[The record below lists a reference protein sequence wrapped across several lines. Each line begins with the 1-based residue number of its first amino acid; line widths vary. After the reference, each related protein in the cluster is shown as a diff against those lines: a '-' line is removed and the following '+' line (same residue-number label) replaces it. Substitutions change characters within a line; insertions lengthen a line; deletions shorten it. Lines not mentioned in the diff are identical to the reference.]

1 MDKNIFYGSI
11 PAVITPFNDN
21 DSINFEQLKNHIEF
35 LISNGS
41 NGLVSCGTTGE
52 SPTLDHDEHKKVTEK
67 ILKYSKKNVPV
78 IAGCGSNSTKE
89 SIELTKHAE
98 SIGVDGIL
106 LVSPYYNKPS
116 QRGLYLHFK
125 TIAESTKLPIFL
137 YNIPGRSIV
146 NIEMHTMSK
155 LSKIENIIGVKDA
168 TSDLSLPME
177 TIKECG
183 KNFIQ
188 LSGEDSTFLS
198 FLANGGEGCI
208 SVTANVAPKLC
219 SELYQNW
226 KKNNFNK
233 AMQINQTLHQLN
245 KVLFLETSPAPVKYA
260 LNLMNKCNANLRL
273 PLVEIEDDTKKKVK
287 EVLISL
293 NLI

>member
-11 PAVITPFNDN
+11 PAVITPFNDD
-21 DSINFEQLKNHIEF
+21 DSINFEQLENHIEF

-52 SPTLDHDEHKKVTEK
+52 SPTLDHDEHKKVTEN
-67 ILKYSKKNVPV
+67 ILKYAKKNVPV

-146 NIEMHTMSK
+146 NIEIQTMST

-183 KNFIQ
+183 KSFIQ

-198 FLANGGEGCI
+198 FLINGGEGCI

-226 KKNNFNK
+226 KKGNFNK